1 MKKNM
6 RTLAET
12 KVNLDTTLKDKEVW
26 RDTDIAELVKKEK
39 HNSCYCCASPNCL
52 IKQRICIKLG
62 VPKQYVNGCKGKYA
76 KFGDLSSYGLPFAL
90 KKRNDKKEKNKKPE
104 ASEAAATVEKPTA
117 DIDSEGEEI
126 ENSMQDFL
134 IQKKLPMMS
143 ASITHMDSWHTL

>member
-1 MKKNM
+1 M

-90 KKRNDKKEKNKKPE
+90 KKRNDKKEKK
-104 ASEAAATVEKPTA
+104 
-117 DIDSEGEEI
+117 
-126 ENSMQDFL
+126 
-134 IQKKLPMMS
+134 
-143 ASITHMDSWHTL
+143 

>member
-1 MKKNM
+1 MHQIRCAKK
-6 RTLAET
+6 
-12 KVNLDTTLKDKEVW
+12 
-26 RDTDIAELVKKEK
+26 
-39 HNSCYCCASPNCL
+39 
-52 IKQRICIKLG
+52 
-62 VPKQYVNGCKGKYA
+62 YVNGCKGKYA

-90 KKRNDKKEKNKKPE
+90 KKRNDKKEMNKKPE